1 MGMLAS
7 MWGSRFRIEFE
18 SQPLQKASQKS
29 SPAKL
34 CSQLRGF
41 NRALEP
47 AFLQRLVRGFGF
59 VKLDAWELFEWIL

>member
-34 CSQLRGF
+34 CRIEPWNLRSCKGLF
-41 NRALEP
+41 GAG
-47 AFLQRLVRGFGF
+47 QRVRQAGCMGT
-59 VKLDAWELFEWIL
+59 L